1 MTVNL
6 SLFAG
11 AGWQFF
17 DNSGVPLSGGLIYTY
32 LAGTTTPATTYTSS
46 AGNVANTNP
55 IVLNSAGRPPSDVWL
70 TTTSVYKFILKNS
83 SAVTIGTYD
92 NIFGASD
99 PSALAN
105 SSDPTLGDALVGFR
119 QSNSTGNLTGSVGS
133 TVHAKLQEIVS
144 VKDFGAKG
152 DGVTDDYAAIMLAI
166 ANSQSIYFPN
176 GTYNHSQTINWVKA
190 GIQVT
195 SESEA
200 GVILQHTGTGP
211 AQKLDGGTIS
221 IPAANFNARIGPFR
235 INGNVNT
242 TNGFEVTNCHN
253 WEINVTVNNVSGI
266 GFISKFA
273 ICGILHFKSTV
284 NSGYGSSPQL
294 SRGIQLDG
302 NSRVFNGQINN
313 GTLGG
318 GTPGTVLTV
327 LSIAPKSAPLVIG
340 MIVTGAGV
348 ASGTTITSFGTG
360 TGGVGT
366 YIVSISQ
373 NVGGSGQTMSD
384 NGVTG
389 PTNGVLV
396 VAPIVVGCANVGIFL
411 GDAGGNQIQK
421 AEVET
426 NGTYNIVC
434 EQNFATSNEINSP
447 YSNGDMVDYGTSNLW
462 TNIVNGGTLYLGQ
475 GGSGATLPRVIGGV
489 TTNLFVQ
496 GTTTNA
502 YIRGLVYRTTITDG
516 SVSSDIDIAKDDGSH
531 PVGHTFQ
538 TEYIACSRVLGQL
551 TNYAEELTTSG
562 AFSANISQLQLNNS
576 STAITATWPTA
587 PSAGKIAYIINTSAS
602 GSAAHTV
609 KLPAG
614 VTYDGTNNTVTLNAP
629 DEAVSLVATST
640 TRWRVLS
647 SVGTPTYSIT

>member
-1 MTVNL
+1 MSLTKL
-6 SLFAG
+6 SYSMIQG
-11 AGWQFF
+11 A
-17 DNSGVPLSGGLIYTY
+17 P
-32 LAGTTTPATTYTSS
+32 
-46 AGNVANTNP
+46 TN
-55 IVLNSAGRPPSDVWL
+55 
-70 TTTSVYKFILKNS
+70 
-83 SAVTIGTYD
+83 
-92 NIFGASD
+92 
-99 PSALAN
+99 
-105 SSDPTLGDALVGFR
+105 
-119 QSNSTGNLTGSVGS
+119 
-133 TVHAKLQEIVS
+133 

-152 DGVTDDYAAIMLAI
+152 DGVTDDYAAITLAI
-166 ANSQSIYFPN
+166 AASQSLYFPN

-190 GIQVT
+190 GITVT
-195 SESEA
+195 SESEV
-200 GVILQHTGTGP
+200 GVIFQHTGTGP

-235 INGNVNT
+235 INGNANT

-253 WEINVTVNNVSGI
+253 WEINVTVNNVSGT

-284 NSGYGSSPQL
+284 NSGYGSSPLL

-340 MIVTGAGV
+340 VIISGAGV
-348 ASGTTITSFGTG
+348 VAGTTITGFGTG

-366 YIVSISQ
+366 YIVNISQ
-373 NVGGSGQTMSD
+373 DVGGFGQSMTD

-389 PTNGVLV
+389 PTNAVLV
-396 VAPIVVGCANVGIFL
+396 VAPIVVGCASVGIFL

-421 AEVET
+421 AEVES
-426 NGTYNIVC
+426 NGTWNIYC
-434 EQNFATSNEINSP
+434 EQNFAVSNEINTP
-447 YSNGDMVDYGTSNLW
+447 YSNGDMADVGTSNLW
-462 TNIVNGGTLYLGQ
+462 TNIINGGTLYLGE
-475 GGSGATLPRVIGGV
+475 GGSGASLPRVIGGV

-496 GTTTNA
+496 GNTVNA

-516 SVSSDIDIAKDDGSH
+516 SASSDIDIAKDDGTH

-538 TEYIACSRVLGQL
+538 TSSISCARIIGQI
-551 TNYAEELTTSG
+551 TNNAEELTASG
-562 AFSANISQLQLNNS
+562 AFTANVSQLQLNNN
-576 STAITATWPTA
+576 STVITATWPTA
-587 PSAGKIAYIINTSAS
+587 PTTGKIALIINTSAS
-602 GSAAHTV
+602 GTAAHTV

-629 DEAVSLVATST
+629 DESVSLVGSST

-647 SVGTPTYSIT
+647 SVGTPTFSIT